1 MDCLF
6 CKIVNGEIPST
17 KIYEDEYLYA
27 FKDINPQAPFHV
39 LIIPKTHI
47 DSAADITNENS
58 ELVAKIFVA
67 AAKIAEE
74 NKLENGFRIVTNS
87 GEYGCQSVKHL
98 HFHLLSGKQLSGQM
112 C

>member
-6 CKIVNGEIPST
+6 CKIVNGEITPT

>member
-6 CKIVNGEIPST
+6 CKIINGEIPSE

-27 FKDINPQAPFHV
+27 FKDINPQAPFHA
-39 LIIPKTHI
+39 LIIPKNHI
-47 DSAADITNENS
+47 DSAADITEENS
-58 ELVAKIFVA
+58 DVVSKVFVT
-67 AAKIAEE
+67 AAKIAKE

-87 GEYGCQSVKHL
+87 GEYGCQSVNHI
-98 HFHLLSGKQLSGQM
+98 HFHLLSGKKLSEKM

>member
-47 DSAADITNENS
+47 DSAADITHENS